1 MKNIINLF
9 KHDLSNIRKS
19 VIGLIVMVGLV
30 IVPVLYAWFNI
41 AGSWNPYG
49 NTGNIKVAVANSDE
63 GYTSDLIPI
72 KINMGDN
79 VTSALRAN
87 DALDWVFVDE
97 DAAIEGVKSGEYYA
111 AVVIPQEFSADMM
124 TLFSTE
130 VKHSEII
137 YYENQ
142 KANAIAPRVTDK
154 GASTVRQQID
164 ETFAQ
169 TIGDIGLATSSS
181 LLEFMDSDEV
191 KNYVSNLSSTLDG
204 GISSLRDAASTAGSF
219 GGLMGSTSSLVSSA
233 GGLLGTSGETSD
245 RSQELLT
252 DAKAGLA
259 SVQGALGDSADSIND
274 ALASV
279 SGSFD
284 DVSSAVDDVFDA
296 AGTQSQDTQDQMN
309 ALADKV
315 GTQASKIE
323 AITADVEALKQ
334 KLPDNALKP
343 LLEARL
349 NDIITSLT
357 SVSTKQRQLESRLRQ
372 AASDLASGLA
382 NAQQARADVIALIDE
397 AKQTLSQV
405 KGDYDETLKG
415 QAEELKSSV
424 ENIASSA
431 SGISDNVDATV
442 DSLKS
447 ASGSLAADLGN
458 VQRVLTNTSS
468 TLNASADD
476 LQQMKAE
483 LDVAVQNGDLQ
494 KIRELIGNDPEALSE
509 ALAAPVGLD
518 RHAVY
523 HIKNYGSAMAPFY
536 TILSLWVGGIVLA
549 AMMKVGVDDSVKMQL
564 APVHLHEL
572 YLGRF
577 MLFAMLSLLQS
588 TLVCA
593 GDILFF
599 EIQCESPLLFLATGW
614 LAGFVFCNII
624 YTLTVSFGDI
634 GKALAVV
641 LLVMQV
647 AGSGGTFP
655 IEMTADF
662 FQMVYPF
669 LPFTHGINA
678 MHAAMAGSYGMEY
691 WVEMGTLAS
700 YLIPSLALGLV
711 FRRPVIRAN
720 NWIIEKLE
728 ETKLM

>member
-1 MKNIINLF
+1 MKNIIKLF

-41 AGSWNPYG
+41 AGSWDPYG
-49 NTGNIKVAVANSDE
+49 NTGNLKVAVANSDE

-164 ETFAQ
+164 ETFTQ

-204 GISSLRDAASTAGSF
+204 GINSLRDAASTAGSF

-233 GGLLGTSGETSD
+233 GDLLGTSGETSD
-245 RSQELLT
+245 RSQELLA

-315 GTQASKIE
+315 GAQASKIE
-323 AITADVEALKQ
+323 EITADVEALKQ

-343 LLEARL
+343 RLEARL

-476 LQQMKAE
+476 LQQVKAE
-483 LDVAVQNGDLQ
+483 LDEAVQNGDLQ
-494 KIRELIGNDPEALSE
+494 KIRELIGNDPEALSK

-549 AMMKVGVDDSVKMQL
+549 AMLKVGVDDSVKMQL
-564 APVHLHEL
+564 APVRLHEL

-691 WVEMGTLAS
+691 WIEMGTLAS

>member
-1 MKNIINLF
+1 MKNIISLF

-41 AGSWNPYG
+41 AGSWDPYG
-49 NTGNIKVAVANSDE
+49 NTGNLKVAVANSDE

-164 ETFAQ
+164 ETFTQ

-233 GGLLGTSGETSD
+233 GDLLGTSGETSD

-284 DVSSAVDDVFDA
+284 DVSSAVDDVFDV

-315 GTQASKIE
+315 GAQASKIE

-343 LLEARL
+343 RLEARL

-483 LDVAVQNGDLQ
+483 LDEAVQNGDLQ

-549 AMMKVGVDDSVKMQL
+549 AMLKVGVDDSVKMQL
-564 APVHLHEL
+564 APVRLHEL

>member
-1 MKNIINLF
+1 MKNIISLF

-41 AGSWNPYG
+41 AGSWDPYG
-49 NTGNIKVAVANSDE
+49 NTGNLKVAVANSDE

-164 ETFAQ
+164 ETFTQ

-233 GGLLGTSGETSD
+233 GDLLGTSGETSD

-315 GTQASKIE
+315 GAQASKIE

-343 LLEARL
+343 RLEARL

-382 NAQQARADVIALIDE
+382 NAQQARADVIALVDE

-483 LDVAVQNGDLQ
+483 LDEAVQNGDLQ

-549 AMMKVGVDDSVKMQL
+549 AMLKVGVDDSVKMQL
-564 APVHLHEL
+564 APVRLHEL

>member
-41 AGSWNPYG
+41 AGSWDPYG
-49 NTGNIKVAVANSDE
+49 NTGNLKVAVANSDE

-72 KINMGDN
+72 KINMG

-164 ETFAQ
+164 ETFTQ

-233 GGLLGTSGETSD
+233 GDLLGTSGETSD

-315 GTQASKIE
+315 GAQASKIE
-323 AITADVEALKQ
+323 AITAEISA
-334 KLPDNALKP
+334 
-343 LLEARL
+343 LLEGDDTYRCLLTVPGIGPKTASEL
-349 NDIITSLT
+349 AISIDIEDFPSHD
-357 SVSTKQRQLESRLRQ
+357 R
-372 AASDLASGLA
+372 LASYCGLA
-382 NAQQARADVIALIDE
+382 PRNRQSGTSISSVTASRQGNKRLKSLLIFSCNCLTRTE
-397 AKQTLSQV
+397 GRW
-405 KGDYDETLKG
+405 GDYYT
-415 QAEELKSSV
+415 
-424 ENIASSA
+424 
-431 SGISDNVDATV
+431 
-442 DSLKS
+442 
-447 ASGSLAADLGN
+447 
-458 VQRVLTNTSS
+458 RC
-468 TLNASADD
+468 
-476 LQQMKAE
+476 
-483 LDVAVQNGDLQ
+483 
-494 KIRELIGNDPEALSE
+494 RERGMS
-509 ALAAPVGLD
+509 
-518 RHAVY
+518 H
-523 HIKNYGSAMAPFY
+523 
-536 TILSLWVGGIVLA
+536 
-549 AMMKVGVDDSVKMQL
+549 
-564 APVHLHEL
+564 
-572 YLGRF
+572 
-577 MLFAMLSLLQS
+577 
-588 TLVCA
+588 
-593 GDILFF
+593 
-599 EIQCESPLLFLATGW
+599 
-614 LAGFVFCNII
+614 
-624 YTLTVSFGDI
+624 
-634 GKALAVV
+634 GKALKALARKRLKVIYAVMRDRV
-641 LLVMQV
+641 
-647 AGSGGTFP
+647 P
-655 IEMTADF
+655 
-662 FQMVYPF
+662 Y
-669 LPFTHGINA
+669 
-678 MHAAMAGSYGMEY
+678 AA
-691 WVEMGTLAS
+691 
-700 YLIPSLALGLV
+700 
-711 FRRPVIRAN
+711 
-720 NWIIEKLE
+720 
-728 ETKLM
+728 

>member
-1 MKNIINLF
+1 MKNIIKLF

-41 AGSWNPYG
+41 AGSWDPYG
-49 NTGNIKVAVANSDE
+49 NTGNLKVAVANSDE
-63 GYTSDLIPI
+63 GYISDLIPI

-79 VTSALRAN
+79 VVSALRAN

-97 DAAIEGVKSGEYYA
+97 NAAVEGVKSGEYYA
-111 AVVIPQEFSADMM
+111 AVVIPREFSADMM

-130 VKHSEII
+130 VKHSEIV

-164 ETFAQ
+164 ETFTE
-169 TIGDIGLATSSS
+169 TIGDIGLATTSS
-181 LLEFMDSDEV
+181 LLEFADSDEV
-191 KNYVSNLSSTLDG
+191 KNYVANLSSTLDG
-204 GISSLRDAASTAGSF
+204 GIGSLRDAASTAGSF
-219 GGLMGSTSSLVSSA
+219 GALMGSTSSLVASA
-233 GGLLGTSGETSD
+233 GDLLGTSGETAD
-245 RSQELLT
+245 RSQQLLA
-252 DAKAGLA
+252 DAKDGLA
-259 SVQGALGDSADSIND
+259 SVQGALGDSADSIEG
-274 ALASV
+274 ALAAV

-296 AGTQSQDTQDQMN
+296 AGTQSQDTQEQMN

-315 GTQASKIE
+315 GAQAAKVE
-323 AITADVEALKQ
+323 KITADVEALKQ

-343 LLEARL
+343 RLEARL
-349 NDIITSLT
+349 NDIISSLT
-357 SVSTKQRQLESRLRQ
+357 SVSSKQRELESRLRQ

-382 NAQQARADVIALIDE
+382 DAQQARADVIALIEE

-415 QAEELKSSV
+415 QAEELGSSV
-424 ENIASSA
+424 ENIASAA

-447 ASGSLAADLGN
+447 ASGSLAADLGR
-458 VQRVLTNTSS
+458 VQKVLANTSS
-468 TLNASADD
+468 TLNGSADE
-476 LQQMKAE
+476 LQQMKTE
-483 LDVAVQNGDLQ
+483 LDEALQNGDLQ
-494 KIRELIGNDPEALSE
+494 KIRDLIGEDPAALSK

-549 AMMKVGVDDSVKMQL
+549 AMLKVGVDDSVKMQL

-599 EIQCESPLLFLATGW
+599 EIQCESPLLFMATGW

-691 WVEMGTLAS
+691 WIEMGALAS